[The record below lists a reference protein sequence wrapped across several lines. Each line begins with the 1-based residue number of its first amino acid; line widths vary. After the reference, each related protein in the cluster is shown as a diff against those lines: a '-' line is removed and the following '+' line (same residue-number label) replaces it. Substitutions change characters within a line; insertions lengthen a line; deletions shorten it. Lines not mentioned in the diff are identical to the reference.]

1 MPLDT
6 NGSIEDYVD
15 VELEKLAVCLAL
27 PGQIKKKANSALEM
41 LLNHDEHKM
50 ISKSSAIVCAIYIAA
65 IDVRMP
71 YGPSDPQLEI
81 GYLDKPEITVSD
93 IIQKSQNR
101 GDEFIECH
109 LWDRHY
115 GVKLETSILHRNCG
129 QQSSGL
135 NAVAFHPY
143 DQETLVTA
151 GDDRLLKVWR
161 SKNRQAQIARG
172 EYLGETLGLGVM
184 DDFGRDLAEGDE
196 RTCGRISPTFNLLFD
211 VKKKSSK
218 K

>member
-1 MPLDT
+1 MRFNARFT
-6 NGSIEDYVD
+6 NHLGVFFPD
-15 VELEKLAVCLAL
+15 L
-27 PGQIKKKANSALEM
+27 
-41 LLNHDEHKM
+41 
-50 ISKSSAIVCAIYIAA
+50 
-65 IDVRMP
+65 
-71 YGPSDPQLEI
+71 
-81 GYLDKPEITVSD
+81 
-93 IIQKSQNR
+93 SQDFVAT

-211 VKKKSSK
+211 VKKKSTK